1 MTFHDGTFGKGFID
15 DNGILVGLERY
26 SSTLSDINS
35 FILITLANHLLSD
48 FVGHCSQIK

>member
-26 SSTLSDINS
+26 SLCVKWS
-35 FILITLANHLLSD
+35 
-48 FVGHCSQIK
+48 K